1 MNVPLSPELVPQ
13 APEAPSSRDGTGA
26 PSPAEETLAQVCRLL
41 RLWSAGDAPGPEQD
55 CTALLGWLEANTE
68 AVAGCMLPALI
79 EGFELYRRD
88 QWLHYAASIATVWGR
103 WTGGELERP
112 TYEVSE
118 PASAA
123 SNRLRLRRATPF
135 GPPEVAEFLTAFADA
150 EEARRLQDRKA
161 ALLRGTVLDVL
172 HEAICRV
179 RGTSTDGDALLG
191 PLHRL
196 HHKHKGEQ
204 IRASALRLLELLD
217 QPSPPGLRECLRQ
230 LLAPAEEVGGCL
242 TRAYRVRLFRHVAE
256 MAAPLIPLDR
266 FEPAA
271 AAVETLRGQVELPAA
286 DPATLREVCGPL
298 GELGRFARRVRP
310 VLAGPAAREHRAWAR
325 SLLDNFERLGEL
337 ACCLLGEALPPLV
350 ELGPPSAE
358 EDDPASSIPV
368 SAVTIAPPEPEP
380 PRKEPSPEEAALA
393 ALAINEPAA
402 EHFLAIAALAEEL
415 SRAVQGSWRDAEEA
429 LKSLQYPGNRFRQKL
444 LRAAQA
450 PAEDQG
456 RKVLEA
462 ARQLA
467 DEFVNKIRRL
477 DALLP
482 RSGACP
488 PPFKGPAQF
497 APPAREQVGQKLK
510 ALRDRV
516 FHVMRAYG
524 GYEEYQVA
532 IGDSV
537 RQHGQVLDEVT
548 YVSGPRL
555 RPDEIVQILEPG
567 YVRRREDGKQ
577 ELIRSPKVL
586 VAR

>member
-1 MNVPLSPELVPQ
+1 
-13 APEAPSSRDGTGA
+13 
-26 PSPAEETLAQVCRLL
+26 
-41 RLWSAGDAPGPEQD
+41 
-55 CTALLGWLEANTE
+55 
-68 AVAGCMLPALI
+68 MLPALI

-88 QWLHYAASIATVWGR
+88 QWLHYAISTATVWGR

-123 SNRLRLRRATPF
+123 NNRLRLRRATPF
-135 GPPEVAEFLTAFADA
+135 GPPEVAEFLTTFTDA
-150 EEARRLQDRKA
+150 AEARRLQDRKA

-172 HEAICRV
+172 HEAVGRV
-179 RGTSTDGDALLG
+179 RETAAAGDGLLG
-191 PLHRL
+191 ALRRL
-196 HHKHKGEQ
+196 HHKHKAEQ
-204 IRASALRLLELLD
+204 IRASALRRLGLLD
-217 QPSPPGLRECLRQ
+217 QPSPPGLHECVRR
-230 LLAPAEEVGGCL
+230 LLAPAEEVEGCL
-242 TRAYRVRLFRHVAE
+242 TRAYRVRLFHHLAQV
-256 MAAPLIPLDR
+256 AAPFVPPDR
-266 FEPAA
+266 FAA
-271 AAVETLRGQVELPAA
+271 AAAAAETLRGQVELPAA
-286 DPATLREVCGPL
+286 GPATLRAVCGPL

-310 VLAGPAAREHRAWAR
+310 VLAGPAAGEHRAWAR

-337 ACCLLGEALPPLV
+337 ACCLLGEALPSLE
-350 ELGPPSAE
+350 ELTPSSAE
-358 EDDPASSIPV
+358 HVAPSIPAA
-368 SAVTIAPPEPEP
+368 AVTVAPPEPEP

-393 ALAINEPAA
+393 ALAASEPAA
-402 EHFLAIAALAEEL
+402 EHFLAIATLAEEL
-415 SRAVQGSWRDAEEA
+415 ARAVQGGWRDAEEA

-450 PAEDQG
+450 PAEDRG

-482 RSGACP
+482 GNGACP

-497 APPAREQVGQKLK
+497 SPPAREQVGQKLK

-516 FHVMRAYG
+516 FHVMQTYG

-532 IGDSV
+532 VGDSV
-537 RQHGQVLDEVT
+537 RKHGQVLDDVA

-567 YVRRREDGKQ
+567 YVRRREDGQQ